1 MTWITFPSSVMPADN
16 LKNVTKQ
23 VATESEAPV
32 VISATDDEWMIQK
45 TADGFT
51 VSKDRKTV
59 TVHYDLA
66 VGLKGT
72 GEQIVTNQQTYGRIG
87 RVPFDGDVVLP
98 RMT

>member
-1 MTWITFPSSVMPADN
+1 MKRRF
-16 LKNVTKQ
+16 
-23 VATESEAPV
+23 

-72 GEQIVTNQQTYGRIG
+72 GGQIVTNQQTYGRIG
-87 RVPFDGDVVLP
+87 RVPFDGDVVLTEVP
-98 RMT
+98 TVNDRQGNPIRYYRDHSENIGRGRG